1 MKNIKENIYVVGH
14 TNPDLDSIASA
25 VGYQKYM
32 EGIGEFNY
40 FPIRCDKV
48 NPLTE
53 WIFKKYNTPLPQ
65 LIPDISGLDIVLV
78 DHTYEKD
85 RAKGWEKANILEVID
100 HHDVKLEDIIPQRLT
115 IRPCGSTTTLVVEK
129 ILKASIPLSR
139 DIAYILLSAILDD
152 TLGLKSPTTIQ
163 IDIDMVTR
171 LNSICNIKDI
181 WGYSR
186 EIFTKK
192 DIGHTLTNSEIINMD
207 IRNIEINDKRVY
219 ISQVET
225 LDYQKFDIQGLINE
239 MNILNVKEPTDL
251 RLVMLTDLEKYGC
264 MLLIVGKDIKLFENL
279 LNNKITNNRIF
290 LPNIVSR
297 KKQITPFLEKM
308 YKGV

>member
-1 MKNIKENIYVVGH
+1 MKNIKENIYIVGH
-14 TNPDLDSIASA
+14 TKPDLDSIASA
-25 VGYQKYM
+25 MAYQKFR

-40 FPIRCDKV
+40 FAIRCDTV

-53 WIFKKYNTPLPQ
+53 WVFEKYNTPIPQ
-65 LIPDISGLDIVLV
+65 LIPDITGLNIVLV
-78 DHTYEKD
+78 DHTYERD
-85 RAKGWEKANILEVID
+85 RAKGWENANIIEVID

-129 ILKASIPLSR
+129 IFNANIPLSR
-139 DIAYILLSAILDD
+139 DIAHILLSGILDD

-163 IDIDMVTR
+163 IDIDMASR
-171 LNSICNIKDI
+171 LNNICNIKDI

-192 DIGHTLTNSEIINMD
+192 DIWHTLTNSEIIDMD
-207 IRNIEINDKRVY
+207 IRNIDIKDRRVS

-225 LDYQKFDIQGLINE
+225 LDYQRFDIEGLINE
-239 MNILNVKEPTDL
+239 MNILNVKTPFDL
-251 RLVMLTDLEKYGC
+251 RLVMLTDVEKYGC

-279 LNNKITNNRIF
+279 LNTKIVNNRIF

-297 KKQITPFLEKM
+297 KKQITPFLEEM